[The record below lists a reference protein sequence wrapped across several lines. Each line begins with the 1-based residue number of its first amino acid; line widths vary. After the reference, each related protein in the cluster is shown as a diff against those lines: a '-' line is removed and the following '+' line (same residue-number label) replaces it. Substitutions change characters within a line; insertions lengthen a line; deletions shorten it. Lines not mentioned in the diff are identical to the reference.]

1 MADHSEGSWWRIAFI
16 GLVTGWVVGMVWW
29 VGFVI
34 ACGPGFER
42 DAGSG
47 QLVEKSSISVAS
59 RMCGHPSLALPWAA
73 MGFLVGGCT
82 AQFRGYWIP
91 ATAVI
96 GTIVGFVWCVA
107 TSPFDGWLAIMV
119 PLSSL
124 GGTFAGLIVGVP
136 TRAVWGEIRGWDE

>member
-1 MADHSEGSWWRIAFI
+1 MPDHSQGSWWRIAFI
-16 GLVTGWVVGMVWW
+16 GLVVGWVVGMVWW

-34 ACGPGFER
+34 ACGPSVVTEWDGGQFVER
-42 DAGSG
+42 RR
-47 QLVEKSSISVAS
+47 SVAEEAIWA
-59 RMCGHPSLALPWAA
+59 PVWALPWAA
-73 MGFLVGGCT
+73 VGFLVGGFT

-124 GGTFAGLIVGVP
+124 GGSFAGLIIGVP
-136 TRAVWGEIRGWDE
+136 TRAIWGEIRGWDE